1 MVSVISQLKHSTS
14 VMSQYIFINSNRSV
28 LIDHSAE
35 EIAQKSRA
43 LSALSEDSGLF
54 PALA

>member
-1 MVSVISQLKHSTS
+1 MSVISQLKHSTS
-14 VMSQYIFINSNRSV
+14 DMSHIFFINSNRSV